1 MLMKIYYESPDM
13 EQLFMSNLV
22 PLCTSGEMQGTADIA
37 SVTFSEENWNIFG
50 DK

>member
-13 EQLFMSNLV
+13 EFAISNGA
-22 PLCTSGEMQGTADIA
+22 PLCASGEMQGTADIA
-37 SVTFSEENWNIFG
+37 SVTETDWIIFG

>member
-1 MLMKIYYESPDM
+1 MRMKIYYESPDM

-22 PLCTSGEMQGTADIA
+22 PLCTSGEVQGTADIA
-37 SVTFSEENWNIFG
+37 SVTEADWNIFG